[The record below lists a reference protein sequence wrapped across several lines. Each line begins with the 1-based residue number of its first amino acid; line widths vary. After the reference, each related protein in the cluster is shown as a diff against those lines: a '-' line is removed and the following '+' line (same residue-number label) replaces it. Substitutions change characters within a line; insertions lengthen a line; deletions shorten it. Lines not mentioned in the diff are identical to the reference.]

1 MRLFNTTV
9 TKKAIEL
16 VNNSL
21 ETTFISAGNR
31 ADEFEKKLSEKL
43 FMSRPVTVNSGTSA
57 LHLALAAANIKY
69 GDEVILPSQTFIA
82 SGLAILQQGAK
93 PVFAD
98 IDYMTGNI
106 DPKSI
111 ESKITNKTKAIMVV
125 HWAGYPCDMNEI
137 IKIAKDNNLLVIE
150 DAAHALGSYYKG
162 KPIGTISDYTC
173 FSFQAIKHLTCGD
186 GGAICSLRDSDE
198 KRLRKLRWFNID
210 RDDDVPDILGE
221 RVYNSFELGY
231 KYHMN
236 DISASVGLGNLEE
249 IGTKLQRYSDIS
261 AIYNNEFKEFDG
273 ILNFDYK
280 SDRKSSYWLYGFH
293 VENRVD
299 FIKKLSSHGIPSSVV
314 HLGIDKNDV
323 FGGKDYSLVNQRKFD
338 ETQINIPIHDG
349 LSDEDV
355 YTIIKTIKSGW

>member
-1 MRLFNTTV
+1 MSKVMR
-9 TKKAIEL
+9 
-16 VNNSL
+16 
-21 ETTFISAGNR
+21 
-31 ADEFEKKLSEKL
+31 
-43 FMSRPVTVNSGTSA
+43 
-57 LHLALAAANIKY
+57 
-69 GDEVILPSQTFIA
+69 
-82 SGLAILQQGAK
+82 
-93 PVFAD
+93 
-98 IDYMTGNI
+98 ID
-106 DPKSI
+106 
-111 ESKITNKTKAIMVV
+111 
-125 HWAGYPCDMNEI
+125 
-137 IKIAKDNNLLVIE
+137 
-150 DAAHALGSYYKG
+150 
-162 KPIGTISDYTC
+162 
-173 FSFQAIKHLTCGD
+173 FSFYVS
-186 GGAICSLRDSDE
+186 SLRDSDE